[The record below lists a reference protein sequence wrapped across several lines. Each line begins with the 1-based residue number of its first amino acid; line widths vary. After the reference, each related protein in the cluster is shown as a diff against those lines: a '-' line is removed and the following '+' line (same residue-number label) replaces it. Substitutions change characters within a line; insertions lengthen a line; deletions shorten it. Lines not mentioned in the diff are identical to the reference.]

1 MTLRLPQA
9 RRARSRAAMSVR
21 QLQPPEPVAAA
32 AAAAEDP
39 MLARLAQLE
48 GRVEKDTKEVKTRP
62 RASVVE

>member
-1 MTLRLPQA
+1 
-9 RRARSRAAMSVR
+9 MSVR
-21 QLQPPEPVAAA
+21 QLQPPEPVAA

-62 RASVVE
+62 RAPVVEQYRPCGASG